1 MSKYDRITT
10 EELAVESLLAER
22 RKIENAVYRSGV
34 ALRDALDDCDVNDD
48 VMLERL
54 SEQLADHIGLRQK
67 LSAHVN
73 KHGAEIFEDLYS
85 ARRLAE
91 AREERV

>member
-1 MSKYDRITT
+1 MSIHDRLTA
-10 EELAVESLLAER
+10 EEFAQETLISD
-22 RKIENAVYRSGV
+22 RKRIENAVYRSGV

-73 KHGAEIFEDLYS
+73 KHGAEIYEDLYS